1 MATNMYVQEFLDFLE
16 KEDDE
21 DYGDFKREV
30 DLHLLHLAEG
40 LRPLSNEQMWRLRK
54 LREEL
59 LWMYQDD
66 VEEMRSHIRKEIS
79 RLEGD
84 APAQNISELRNS

>member
-1 MATNMYVQEFLDFLE
+1 MNTYIQQFLTFLD
-16 KEDDE
+16 KEDDQ

-40 LRPLSNEQMWRLRK
+40 LRPLSTEQLWRFRK

-59 LWMYQDD
+59 LWMYEDD
-66 VEEMRSHIRKEIS
+66 VEDMRAHIKKEIS
-79 RLEGD
+79 LLE
-84 APAQNISELRNS
+84 